1 MKVEFLIVGQG
12 IAGSVISRCLE
23 QENRSFV
30 VLDHQESF
38 SSSHAAAG
46 IMNPITG
53 KRMVKTWLADQIF
66 PLAFS
71 FYSEWGKSLGGNF
84 VHQKEIFRIFQTL
97 ADQNDLLAKVGDE
110 SMQGY
115 LTLAESGSQK
125 IQGEIKA
132 PYGGFEI
139 QQGGYLQVREL
150 LTAYADYLISLQKLR
165 IEDFQPEVLSKQ
177 EKGTWKYKDIEAD
190 YVILAQGHQATENK
204 LFNWLPFYVTKGELL
219 KVKVDHLKSDY
230 ILSKGCF
237 LLPDGENE
245 FWLGASYEKLINKE
259 FTEKAELQLRDKIEK
274 MVDSGYTILD
284 RRVGI
289 RPTTRDRRPFLGVHP
304 EKENLYIFN
313 GLGTKGVT
321 LAPYFAKE
329 LLNFI
334 LNKGGLTREASIER
348 SYKYYSKELGI

>member
-12 IAGSVISRCLE
+12 IAGSVFSRCLE
-23 QENRSFV
+23 QEKRSFV

-66 PLAFS
+66 PLAFD
-71 FYSEWGKSLGGNF
+71 FYAEWGKALGETF
-84 VHQKEIFRIFQTL
+84 VHSKEIFRIFQTL

-115 LTLAESGSQK
+115 LTLAEPGSKK

-132 PYGGFEI
+132 PHGGFEI
-139 QQGGYLQVREL
+139 QQGGYLQVKEL
-150 LTAYADYLISLQKLR
+150 LLAHAEYLKKTKNLR
-165 IEDFQPEVLSKQ
+165 IEDFQPEILEKQ
-177 EKGTWKYKDIEAD
+177 NGKWMYKDIEAD
-190 YVILAQGHQATENK
+190 HVILAQGHQATENN

-219 KVKVDHLKSDY
+219 KVKVENLKSDY

-259 FTEKAELQLRDKIEK
+259 FTEKAELQLKDKIEK
-274 MVDSGYTILD
+274 MVDAKFSVLD
-284 RRVGI
+284 KRVGI

-334 LNKGGLTREASIER
+334 SNKGSLTREASIER
-348 SYKYYSKELGI
+348 SYKYYSRELGI